1 LAKRGSVSEPHPLR
15 AAGWAALLLLLA
27 PGLLAARPV
36 TAEFT
41 DANTDARSFQPL
53 RLSVDVGGRERQMQ
67 LILVLPPG
75 GRIEPAVPTM
85 TAGGR
90 IHVRILNVYVPGG
103 TAAGAFTV
111 RGTVIDGSNH
121 WPFEAVIGVRANPRL
136 LVRDLDIGFA
146 TVDAAATV
154 RRTWRVTN
162 SGNVVLT
169 IHPSAQPSTGAV
181 LTVEPEAFTL
191 GPGEHREIVLTARL
205 ESTPDRLITV
215 PLFLNVDSAE
225 GNFRRR
231 ETVVF
236 TAEFVPRT
244 AGTGPLFAE
253 LTGEVL
259 VGGVASR
266 DQRGLAGR
274 LRVEGEVLPGFQL
287 LAYGVDGTPAPG
299 GSQLG
304 LAERDFLTVE
314 LASAV
319 WRATGGLVD
328 PPSFGFLETSTQ
340 GRGGTLA
347 RSNGTGLT
355 LTALATQEHYEDFSR
370 EHVGLHLAQVN
381 PDHTGW
387 EAGVLAQ
394 RNQSGADPE
403 QERMGAYVQ
412 TDWQWRNVTGS
423 SQVAAAHN
431 RDSPGLSLGL
441 EQRLDYQAE
450 NNGTTAAL
458 FAQTAPAGFFLD
470 GRSTE
475 LRDASL
481 GLAVGETGRLDLHW
495 SESREQGLLRT
506 YNQTETDA
514 GLTPTDPAFV
524 ELITRTGSAV
534 RSWSAG
540 YAFSVQDGRSR
551 VAYSDSDRT
560 RDTGGTAPGESYR
573 ERAITADWSK
583 SINHG
588 RLFVT
593 ATLSGGTE
601 ENLGQ
606 PADFAESAFT
616 AGGNVGGHLELSA
629 ELRHTWHTGG
639 TENAGYRQPGTYGRG
654 SLVWTPHPRYHLE
667 AGVDGYQ
674 FSNSSG
680 RVRSYVVLE
689 VPVTSRVALA
699 TEISHDNERTS
710 FWLVARVS
718 FKAQMRWRPVRGALT
733 GLVRDD
739 GSGAPVNG
747 ARLAL
752 GGQAGLTSEDGRFTL
767 PGRLPGAYPLTWG
780 LPAGYLAAQDW
791 PHTVNIRAGELQ
803 HVELRAER
811 LGLLNGSIA
820 IDRDGEIE
828 RPTGAVSATDDA
840 GAIFETMAAAGEFNL
855 RLPPG
860 RYTVRY
866 TGELAAEVAAQLVAV
881 VMVGEKAD
889 VVAVQLTAREKARG
903 MRRTLF
909 EDNPEPPKSP
919 GKP

>member
-1 LAKRGSVSEPHPLR
+1 MAKRGSASEPILLW
-15 AAGWAALLLLLA
+15 AAGLAALLLLV
-27 PGLLAARPV
+27 PGLRAARPV

-41 DANTDARSFQPL
+41 DASTDARSIQPL
-53 RLSVDVGGRERQMQ
+53 RLTVDVGGRERDVP
-67 LILVLPPG
+67 LIFSLPPG
-75 GRIEPAVPTM
+75 GRIEPAVPVM
-85 TAGGR
+85 TVGGR

-103 TAAGAFTV
+103 TTAGAFTV

-121 WPFEAVIGVRANPRL
+121 WPFEAVIAVRANPRL
-136 LVRDLDIGFA
+136 LVHDQDVGFA
-146 TVDAAATV
+146 TVDAAAAV

-162 SGNVVLT
+162 SGNVVLA

-181 LTVEPEAFTL
+181 LTVEPESFTL
-191 GPGEHREIVLTARL
+191 APGENREIVLTARL
-205 ESTPDRLITV
+205 ESAPDRLVTV

-225 GNFRRR
+225 GTFRRR

-259 VGGVASR
+259 VGGVAAR

-274 LRVEGEVLPGFQL
+274 LRVEGVVLPGVQL
-287 LAYGVDGTPAPG
+287 LAYGADGTPAPG
-299 GSQLG
+299 GSRLG
-304 LAERDFLTVE
+304 LATRDFLTVE
-314 LASAV
+314 LTGQD
-319 WRATGGLVD
+319 WRTTGGLVN
-328 PPSFGFLETSTQ
+328 PPAFGFLETSTQ
-340 GRGGTLA
+340 GLGGTLA
-347 RSNGTGLT
+347 RSNDTGLT
-355 LTALATQEHYEDFSR
+355 LTALRTGEHYADFTR
-370 EHVGLHLAQVN
+370 EHAGLHLVQVN
-381 PDHTGW
+381 SDHTGW
-387 EAGVLAQ
+387 ETGVLAQ
-394 RNQSGADPE
+394 RNQSGVGPE
-403 QERMGAYVQ
+403 QERIGAYAQ
-412 TDWQWRNVTGS
+412 ADWQWRNVTGS

-431 RDSPGLSLGL
+431 QVSPDLSVGL
-441 EQRLDYQAE
+441 EQRLDYRAE
-450 NNGTTAAL
+450 NTGTTAAL
-458 FAQTAPAGFFLD
+458 FVQTAPAGFFLD
-470 GRSTE
+470 GRSTQ
-475 LRDASL
+475 LNDASL
-481 GLAVGETGRLDLHW
+481 GLAVGETGRINLHW
-495 SESREQGLLRT
+495 SESREQGLLRS

-514 GLTPTDPAFV
+514 GLTPTEPAFV

-540 YAFSVQDGRSR
+540 YAFSVQDGRTR

-573 ERAITADWSK
+573 ERAITTDWSK

-606 PADFAESAFT
+606 RADFAESAFT

-639 TENAGYRQPGTYGRG
+639 IENAGYRQPGTYGRG
-654 SLVWTPHPRYHLE
+654 SLVWTPHLRYHLE

-674 FSNSSG
+674 FGQASG

-689 VPVTSRVALA
+689 VPVTPRVSLA

-710 FWLVARVS
+710 FWLVARIC

-733 GLVRDD
+733 GLVVDG
-739 GSGAPVNG
+739 GSGAPVTG
-747 ARLAL
+747 ARLDL
-752 GGQAGLTSEDGRFTL
+752 GGQAGLTGGDGRFTL
-767 PGRLPGAYPLTWG
+767 PGRLPGTYPLIWG

-791 PHTVNIRAGELQ
+791 PHTVAICAGELQ
-803 HVELRAER
+803 QIELRAER
-811 LGLLNGSIA
+811 LGLLNGSIT
-820 IDRDGEIE
+820 IYRDGGIE
-828 RPTGAVSATDDA
+828 RPTGAVSATDDS
-840 GAIFETMAAAGEFNL
+840 GIIFETMAAAGEFNL

-866 TGELAAEVAAQLVAV
+866 TGELTAEVAAQLVAMV
-881 VMVGEKAD
+881 TVGEIAGT
-889 VVAVQLTAREKARG
+889 VSVQLTAREEARG

-909 EDNPEPPKSP
+909 EDKPDPPKSP